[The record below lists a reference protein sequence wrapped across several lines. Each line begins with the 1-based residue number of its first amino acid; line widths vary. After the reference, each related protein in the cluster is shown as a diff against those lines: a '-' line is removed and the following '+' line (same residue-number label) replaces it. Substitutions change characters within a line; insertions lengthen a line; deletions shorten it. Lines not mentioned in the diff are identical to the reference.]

1 MTDQPRSGHILQHGP
16 LARPA
21 RAGGGP
27 SIVMDEEHA
36 AALAIEEQR
45 ALVGEHG
52 DLIDASIEG
61 YASQDLGADVL
72 PGGGARA
79 ARPRGESMGSSKGSS
94 AQGAGGQGGRS
105 MEAAARRQTV
115 LALVGMLREKSLLAR
130 ANGAASLAR
139 QCLSG
144 DANQLVWEVGGLAA
158 LLDIVL
164 IPDAEDED
172 EDEDGNGDGDELVSV
187 AARPLSVGKSGV
199 SDAISLRRQLR
210 ADAKRARTEAARA
223 VVALIRFGPALASTP
238 IGASNGASVMRA
250 VHVALEAAT
259 LDSRWWSRSRWEH
272 LGKAEAAIASTSTAA
287 GSHLAEADA
296 SWVVSEAVGVDA
308 QATQSVAAALMRLL
322 VESRL
327 DTEGEHRPAVDRGGE
342 LSHLLSLIPEDD
354 MALGPE
360 GEAGG
365 TILSASDTIDDPG
378 AQVEAARAAAA
389 EEAAAT
395 AKAASGAGLGGS
407 APHSNSG
414 AAASEASGRQRRAEE
429 ALLSLERLAVPLL
442 LRLVDASTV
451 FPPCPYGPDGL
462 VPIHSAAAAGTPPP
476 SSAGSPHA
484 PEDFTVPAGSAA
496 SAATVAKRVRVYQ
509 QWQQQHWQWEDA
521 RRLGMLALEFLVR
534 SQPRLR
540 KALVCDGV
548 VEQCVAC
555 MSSGDDELAAAG
567 LRCMSVLCRRPA
579 GASTIVLAEK
589 ADVQDRRSSLFVPVL
604 DSLDTFGEVW
614 ALTCEWAAS
623 AGAFDVVMDMMAPP
637 AQPPQALLEAWREER
652 SAAGAGIAGRQPS
665 LASAGA
671 WAGQVFEPDPEPW
684 VWDQRVL
691 AACDTLSR
699 LVTFGMRRGILALAM
714 EVQAEH
720 ELAAGVG
727 VGSDD
732 EEALGG
738 WASEAGAGASAARSP
753 AGSAE
758 RAHGAAGGGS
768 RRATGRQSSP
778 QTSFARSKPGADPR
792 FATDE
797 ERGVGQSCKD
807 VDRFVVSS
815 AVMSGAVPLL
825 VRMLEAPLDSRLPAL
840 AMRALAAIVEQP
852 AFAGLVAEQ
861 SGAAAI
867 ARVALR
873 IPAAEAEL
881 EWAAASGTKPPPPLS
896 GLSRGMTTATL
907 RELRFN
913 TMRALA
919 RLANGGIGARRA
931 MLRPSCLAAVLRLAS
946 SAAAE
951 EVRFAAQALAGLAA
965 VPCPQC
971 VGNSRVIDML
981 EWRQKDSR
989 AVLNDAAPETRGLV
1003 DWADASAAVAMPA
1016 VEISAPTGP
1025 AALGARESW
1034 QVDWSRAK
1042 STKRGWSTAWARQSQ
1057 SVSVGADG
1065 QVEVSSSQRASGPQG
1080 GPGALGRGGSLG
1092 ADEAAQGSIRRW
1104 MEDREAELPASDTSL
1119 PLRERLALEAR
1130 AFAEQAQTAPEG
1142 TPSAPPP
1149 WLVSITMCVRCSMGM
1164 GSLAGD
1170 IAAATLSLDAW
1181 LRRRD
1186 MVLGSSPGAMDILP
1200 GAEKVQAM
1208 KLLPLPGR
1216 EGAHEQAARRQGA
1229 PDRDSSSSP
1238 AGAAEALERLAL
1250 MNDVVL
1256 SNGQFFSSAP
1266 AAVAA
1271 GVVAADSCAVPAR
1284 SVPATHARS
1293 PSSPAGPARPAK
1305 AGPTRRCRLS
1315 RPRRWRHSAC
1325 AGGTAIC

>member
-52 DLIDASIEG
+52 ELIDASIEG

-115 LALVGMLREKSLLAR
+115 LALVGMLREESLLAR

-172 EDEDGNGDGDELVSV
+172 EDEDGNGKGDELVSV

-199 SDAISLRRQLR
+199 SDAISLRKQLR

-589 ADVQDRRSSLFVPVL
+589 ADVQDR
-604 DSLDTFGEVW
+604 
-614 ALTCEWAAS
+614 
-623 AGAFDVVMDMMAPP
+623 
-637 AQPPQALLEAWREER
+637 
-652 SAAGAGIAGRQPS
+652 QPS

-727 VGSDD
+727 EGSDD

-1016 VEISAPTGP
+1016 VEISAPPDPPLSGRGSRGRWTGAEP
-1025 AALGARESW
+1025 
-1034 QVDWSRAK
+1034 SRPSAGG
-1042 STKRGWSTAWARQSQ
+1042 RPPGR
-1057 SVSVGADG
+1057 D
-1065 QVEVSSSQRASGPQG
+1065 RAS
-1080 GPGALGRGGSLG
+1080 R
-1092 ADEAAQGSIRRW
+1092 
-1104 MEDREAELPASDTSL
+1104 
-1119 PLRERLALEAR
+1119 
-1130 AFAEQAQTAPEG
+1130 
-1142 TPSAPPP
+1142 
-1149 WLVSITMCVRCSMGM
+1149 
-1164 GSLAGD
+1164 
-1170 IAAATLSLDAW
+1170 
-1181 LRRRD
+1181 
-1186 MVLGSSPGAMDILP
+1186 
-1200 GAEKVQAM
+1200 
-1208 KLLPLPGR
+1208 
-1216 EGAHEQAARRQGA
+1216 
-1229 PDRDSSSSP
+1229 
-1238 AGAAEALERLAL
+1238 
-1250 MNDVVL
+1250 
-1256 SNGQFFSSAP
+1256 
-1266 AAVAA
+1266 
-1271 GVVAADSCAVPAR
+1271 
-1284 SVPATHARS
+1284 
-1293 PSSPAGPARPAK
+1293 
-1305 AGPTRRCRLS
+1305 
-1315 RPRRWRHSAC
+1315 
-1325 AGGTAIC
+1325 